1 MKKVAFLFLGETLL
15 IPHLWPIAEALAEA
29 APDVPID
36 LWVSTSIHEEML
48 GRWATPYPSMRLRRA
63 PGYRHLPELA
73 PGTNPPL
80 PAKIPMLARLAP
92 RLLGTRVA
100 VCAEQTSL
108 WIPTALP
115 FHSTRFVRTA
125 HGAGPINARADRR
138 QRAATLLMEPSET
151 ERQAFIANGV
161 RPERVVVTGYIKAS
175 FRQRTPASSLFAEA
189 RPILLYNPHWQR
201 HRSSWW
207 AWGRQI
213 VAMLA
218 DQRHFN
224 VILAPHQRLVERDPA
239 IREVFAGVAHL
250 PHIHADLDS
259 FAMVDGSYPAA
270 ADLYLGDTSSQVVE
284 FMARPRPCVFLNP
297 ERIDWRAAGDHGFWE
312 CGDVVEDLTTL
323 PDRLA
328 CATERHSA
336 YIAMQQSFAERS
348 LGDTSDRPLKI
359 SVEQIL
365 SLLQG

>member
-48 GRWATPYPSMRLRRA
+48 GRWSQAYPSMRLRRA
-63 PGYRHLPELA
+63 PGYRACPGLP

-80 PAKIPMLARLAP
+80 PAKLPMLARLAP
-92 RLLGTRVA
+92 LLLGTRVA

-115 FHSTRFVRTA
+115 FHPTRFVRTA
-125 HGAGPINARADRR
+125 HGAGPINARGNRR
-138 QRAATLLMEPSET
+138 QRAAKLLMEPSET
-151 ERQAFIANGV
+151 ERQAFIAQGV
-161 RPERVVVTGYIKAS
+161 RPERIVVTGYIKAL
-175 FRQRTPASSLFAEA
+175 FRQRTPASALFADA

-213 VAMLA
+213 VALLA
-218 DQRHFN
+218 EQTHFN
-224 VILAPHQRLVERDPA
+224 VIIAPHQRLVERDPT
-239 IREVFAGVAHL
+239 IREVMSGVAHL
-250 PHIHADLDS
+250 AHVHADLES

-284 FMARPRPCVFLNP
+284 YMARPRPCVFLNP
-297 ERIDWRAAGDHGFWE
+297 DRLDWQSAGDHGFWE
-312 CGDVVEDLTTL
+312 CGNVIDDLATL
-323 PDRLA
+323 PEALA
-328 CATERHSA
+328 SATKDHVRYA
-336 YIAMQQSFAERS
+336 AVQKSFAERA
-348 LGDTSDRPLKI
+348 LGDTSERATKI
-359 SVEQIL
+359 SADQIL
-365 SLLQG
+365 RNLQR